1 MQNDPRRY
9 DCSEITVMTVYNM
22 AVDKMIVNKMAIYEI
37 AKHKTTDYR
46 KIIVEM
52 TMNKLSVD
60 KMTFLMT
67 GDKMVVDMMSR
78 DEIIM
83 YKTFVGKM
91 TTDAMYRKR
100 YIL

>member
-1 MQNDPRRY
+1 
-9 DCSEITVMTVYNM
+9 MTVYNM

-37 AKHKTTDYR
+37 AKHKTTDQR

-52 TMNKLSVD
+52 NMNKLSVD

-67 GDKMVVDMMSR
+67 GDKMVVDMMSI
-78 DEIIM
+78 DDMTM

-91 TTDAMYRKR
+91 TTDTMYRKQ